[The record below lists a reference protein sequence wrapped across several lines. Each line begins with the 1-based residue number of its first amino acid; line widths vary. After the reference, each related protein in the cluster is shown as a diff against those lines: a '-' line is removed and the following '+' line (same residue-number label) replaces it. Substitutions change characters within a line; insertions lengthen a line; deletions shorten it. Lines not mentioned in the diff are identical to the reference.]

1 MEVTCYVS
9 QVIFVQRSLNVFL
22 RDYMTSKILGLSFRV
37 KLWFAL
43 AVMWSESF
51 IGAEL
56 RMIRVVGAVRIGL

>member
-1 MEVTCYVS
+1 
-9 QVIFVQRSLNVFL
+9 
-22 RDYMTSKILGLSFRV
+22 MTSKILGLSFRV

-56 RMIRVVGAVRIGL
+56 RMIRVVGAVRIGF